1 MSTAQA
7 VRPNGGDLVPE
18 ETWGYLVDQIMFD
31 NPAMQREVAGR
42 ILGQALGFMQVCAL
56 RANGQLISDRIPA
69 ERIEGIS
76 PSLIVDK
83 GWHAVILTDT
93 TVCVDIHEKLGVDFL
108 HHRSYNAEQKAVR
121 SGGGVIPDLP
131 RGAGD
136 LALTTDLMRANGITV
151 DEELWR
157 NELPQYL
164 VDMVAEWDNRA
175 DCYEKC
181 PCWKAEDTVAV

>member
-1 MSTAQA
+1 MSTMQA
-7 VRPNGGDLVPE
+7 AALVPKG
-18 ETWGYLVDQIMFD
+18 TWRYLVDQIMFD
-31 NPAMQREVAGR
+31 NPSMRRDVADR
-42 ILGQALGFMQVCAL
+42 ILGQTLGFMQVCAL
-56 RANGQLISDRIPA
+56 RANGQPLVSDRVAA
-69 ERIEGIS
+69 EEIEGIS
-76 PSLIVDK
+76 PSRIVDK

-93 TVCVDIHEKLGVDFL
+93 TVCADIHDKLGVDFL

-136 LALTTDLMRANGITV
+136 LALTAGLMRANGITV

-157 NELPQYL
+157 DELPQYL
-164 VDMVAEWDNRA
+164 TAMVAEWDNRP

-181 PCWKAEDTVAV
+181 PCWKAEDQG